1 MKKKKEFY
9 NVYWNCVFFCFV
21 LIVYCYVYVVYMYMF
36 RDK

>member
-1 MKKKKEFY
+1 MKKREFY

-21 LIVYCYVYVVYMYMF
+21 LIVYSYVYVVYMF